1 MKKRL
6 SPSNV
11 LVAIDVGTTKIC
23 VLVAQKITPDTCEI
37 IGIGRAPS
45 HGLARGVVVDVAP
58 AVHAI
63 KAAVEEAELMAG
75 ISIESAYV
83 GISGAHIAAHHSSGM
98 IPIKQGIIR
107 EHDIQRVVATA
118 QAIPLPEDEQILHA
132 IPQQF
137 IIDGKHQ
144 VNDPLNMHGVRL
156 EAKVHIITGNVTQ
169 VKNLVQCCEAA
180 GIKVRDIVL
189 EPIASAEAVL
199 SRDERELGTAILDIG
214 GGTSDFAIYN
224 RGTIKYAKIFPIAG
238 NLFTNDIALCLRTT
252 RDEAERLKKLFGSTE
267 NGNQNGSETSYA
279 ITGIDGVSTQQ
290 ISSHELAFI
299 LGARTDELL
308 GQIRH
313 EMDEFNLLPNMPA
326 GIVLTGGGSLLSG
339 LAPRAGEILGIP
351 VRLGKPQT
359 GTTFKTELS
368 HPLYA
373 TGYGLLVHALKEES
387 RLLKHDGSGPFAS
400 RIFWRMKSWIADLF

>member
-6 SPSNV
+6 SPSNM

-23 VLVAQKITPDTCEI
+23 VLVAQKITPENCEI

-45 HGLARGVVVDVAP
+45 HGLARGVVVDVAS
-58 AVHAI
+58 AVNAI
-63 KAAVEEAELMAG
+63 KAAVEEAELMSG
-75 ISIESAYV
+75 SSIESAYV

-98 IPIKQGIIR
+98 IPIKQGVIR
-107 EHDIQRVVATA
+107 ENDIQRVITTA

-144 VNDPLNMHGVRL
+144 VLDPLNMHGVRL

-169 VKNLVQCCEAA
+169 VKNLIQCCEAA
-180 GIKVRDIVL
+180 GVKVRDIIL

-199 SRDERELGTAILDIG
+199 SPDERELGTAILDIG

-224 RGTIKYAKIFPIAG
+224 RGTIRHTKIFQIAG
-238 NLFTNDIALCLRTT
+238 NLFTNDLALCLHTT
-252 RDEAERLKKLFGSTE
+252 RDEAERLKKIFGSAE
-267 NGNQNGSETSYA
+267 AANQEDF
-279 ITGIDGVSTQQ
+279 IVTGIDGNSQQ
-290 ISSHELAFI
+290 RVNSQEVGFI
-299 LGARTDELL
+299 LGARAEELL
-308 GQIRH
+308 IAIRH
-313 EMDEFNLLPNMPA
+313 EIDEFNLLNHMPA
-326 GIVLTGGGSLLSG
+326 GIVLTGGGSLLQG
-339 LAPRAGEILGIP
+339 LAPRAYELLQVP
-351 VRLGKPQT
+351 VRLGKPHT
-359 GTTFKTELS
+359 GTAFKEELS

-373 TGYGLLVHALKEES
+373 TGYGLLIHALKEEA
-387 RLLKHDGSGPFAS
+387 RLIKHDGNGPLVN